1 MPTVTRPTA
10 SLAPFARSQRLSSVP
25 LGGLPVSVEVV
36 FRQFTRESAM
46 NTPNNLD
53 LATQLSKKLKL
64 HYTLRNKNDF
74 IAALEETGIPQEEA
88 SVIAQALEK
97 VGREGVIE
105 LQDDAAGEGYLIE
118 SVTTSSIVPRY
129 TAQEMRTE
137 IERLRRE
144 LEAATTPTA
153 QASLRRQIAELLD
166 SVVVI
171 KIGYRSH
178 AELESKMTRLR
189 TYIDIAREILRRAV

>member
-1 MPTVTRPTA
+1 
-10 SLAPFARSQRLSSVP
+10 
-25 LGGLPVSVEVV
+25 
-36 FRQFTRESAM
+36 M

-53 LATQLSKKLKL
+53 LANQLSKKLKL

-118 SVTTSSIVPRY
+118 SVTTSSIAPRY

-189 TYIDIAREILRRAV
+189 T